1 MNLITTMYDAVRTIS
16 SNLTGRASYPGYRM
30 TERSRR
36 AWDKLEADKA
46 QVRIDEI
53 VNKTRRMIEQSYTEY
68 EYALAKHKHNMKV
81 YTELTLHWSPQRVL
95 SKHRHFSKLCDALN
109 DDVVWKK
116 LSRKERAFIA
126 DSVRLK

>member
-1 MNLITTMYDAVRTIS
+1 MSIATIYDKVRMLTT
-16 SNLTGRASYPGYRM
+16 NLTSRSSYPGYRM

-46 QVRIDEI
+46 QVRIDEVI
-53 VNKTRRMIEQSYTEY
+53 SKTRQMIEQSHTEY
-68 EYALAKHKHNMKV
+68 EYAKAKHKHNMKV
-81 YTELTLHWSPQRVL
+81 FTELTLHWSPQRVL

-126 DSVRLK
+126 DAVRLK